1 MYLLI
6 ISLPLICCF
15 FFFFFTSFI
24 SKKGVIVLSL
34 TNMLLTVLCSWI
46 IFYEIILCNSIC
58 SIKLI
63 PWMTSNLLVV
73 SWGFIYDNL
82 TATMLV
88 VITNISFLVHLY
100 STSYMKE
107 DPHLPR
113 FMSYLSLFTFFML
126 ILVTADNFIQMF
138 VGWEGVGLASY
149 LLINFWHT
157 RILANKAAMKAII
170 INRIGD
176 LGLSLGIASCFYCFA
191 TVDFNIIFNMTPY
204 ILNESFF
211 FFNQP
216 FNKIDVIAF
225 FIFIGAVGKS
235 AQIGLHTW
243 LPDAMEGP
251 TPVSALI
258 HAATMVTAG
267 VFVLLRFSPLL
278 EYTEN
283 MLTFI
288 SIMGGLTA
296 FMAATIGVVQ
306 NDLKKVIA
314 YSTCSQLGYMVFSI
328 GLSNYSVSL
337 FHLMNHAFFKALL
350 FLSAGSVIHAMSDEQ
365 DMRKMGGLIKIVP
378 VTYSMLLIGSLS
390 LAGFPFLTG
399 FYSKDAILELTYSSF
414 YTTGFFVYWL
424 GTISAFFTSFY
435 SIRLLYFTFLGK
447 PNSNKKIINHA
458 HESDYVLLTPLLI
471 LGIGSIFIGFIA
483 KELYIGA
490 NVNTW
495 VNTFLV
501 LPWHDHLFNS
511 EFLVFSIKL
520 IPVIFSTLGGLTA
533 FFFYNLIQY
542 NWSVINSYKLQYPFY
557 HFLSLKWYF
566 DEIYLIYVS
575 RFVMNFGYKTS
586 FKLLDRGLF
595 EYLGPF
601 GITLLIKKLSNNIVK
616 LQTGLIYH
624 YIFCMLIGTLAI
636 ILFLLVPN
644 YVNFTIYLVYLYI
657 IIFNI

>member
-6 ISLPLICCF
+6 ISLPLISCIF
-15 FFFFFTSFI
+15 FFLFTNFI
-24 SKKGVIVLSL
+24 SKKGVVILSL
-34 TNMLLTVLCSWI
+34 GNMFLTVLCSWF
-46 IFYEIILCNSIC
+46 IFYEVIFNNSIC
-58 SIKLI
+58 SIKLG
-63 PWMTSNLLVV
+63 PWIDSNLLYI
-73 SWGFIYDNL
+73 SWGFLFDNL

-100 STSYMKE
+100 STSYMGE

-113 FMSYLSLFTFFML
+113 FMTYLSLFTFFML
-126 ILVTADNFIQMF
+126 ILVTSDNFIQMF

-176 LGLSLGIASCFYCFA
+176 LGLSLGIASCFYTFL
-191 TVDFNIIFNMTPY
+191 TVDFNIIFNLTPY
-204 ILNESFF
+204 VLNESFYF
-211 FFNQP
+211 LSYE
-216 FNKIDVIAF
+216 FNKISVIAF

-283 MLTFI
+283 ILTFI

-365 DMRKMGGLIKIVP
+365 DMRKMGGLVKLVP
-378 VTYSMLLIGSLS
+378 VTYSLLLIGSLS

-399 FYSKDAILELTYSSF
+399 FYSKDAILELTYSSY

-424 GTISAFFTSFY
+424 GTVSAFFTSFY

-447 PNSNKKIINHA
+447 PNSNKKIINSV
-458 HESDYVLLTPLLI
+458 HESDYVLLIPLI
-471 LGIGSIFIGFIA
+471 LLGVGSIFLGFIF

-495 VNTFLV
+495 INTFLV

-511 EFLVFSIKL
+511 EFLPYTIKL
-520 IPVIFSTLGGLTA
+520 IPVIFSTIGGLTA
-533 FFFYNLIQY
+533 FGFYSTGQYLFKLIP
-542 NWSVINSYKLQYPFY
+542 SYKFSYPFY

-566 DEIYLIYVS
+566 DEIYLTYIS
-575 RFVMNFGYKTS
+575 KFILNFGYKTS

-595 EYLGPF
+595 EYIGPF
-601 GITLLIKKLSNNIVK
+601 GIVLLIKKISKVIHN

-624 YIFCMLIGTLAI
+624 YILCMLIGCLFIFLFLLIPGYIHISMYIVFIYI
-636 ILFLLVPN
+636 ILFN
-644 YVNFTIYLVYLYI
+644 M
-657 IIFNI
+657 